1 MRILFITSTRIGDA
15 VLSTGLLDY
24 LIRTHPDAKFTIA
37 CGPVA
42 APLFEATP
50 QVEKVIVMKKK
61 KRSMHWIDLWKEC
74 GLTWWHRVIDLRN
87 GPITYLFPTLR
98 GTHLLKDEKKLHRV
112 ELFSNLMKIDPPQGP
127 VLWTNEAHEAE
138 ADKLLPVDEKILAIG
153 PTANWRG
160 KTWRAENFLELALR
174 LTAEDGILPGAKVAL
189 FGHIS
194 EREQAEELIK
204 NLPEDQKI
212 DLIGEYSLPV
222 VYACLKRCQFYVG
235 NDSGLMHMACAAQIP
250 TLGLFGPTQEKLY
263 APWGENCATARTAVP
278 FLDLFSENFNHK
290 TTDSLMDSLSV
301 DMACTAATA
310 LWSKHGKPVEPNQR
324 NA

>member
-15 VLSTGLLDY
+15 VLSTGLLDH
-24 LIRTHPDAKFTIA
+24 LIRTHPQAKFIIA

-42 APLFEATP
+42 APLFEAAP
-50 QVEKVIVMKKK
+50 NVEKIIVMKKK

-74 GLTWWHRVIDLRN
+74 GFTWWHRVIDLRN

-98 GTHLLKDEKKLHRV
+98 GSHLLKDDKTQHRV
-112 ELFSNLMKIDPPQGP
+112 ELFSNLLKLETPNGP
-127 VLWTNEAHEAE
+127 VLWSNATHDAE
-138 ADKLLPVDEKILAIG
+138 AVRLLPDGDPIIAVG

-160 KTWRAENFLELALR
+160 KTWRAENFLELATR
-174 LTAEDGILPGAKVAL
+174 LTGEEGILPGAKIAL

-194 EREQAEELIK
+194 ERDQAASLIA
-204 NLPEDQKI
+204 NIPEHQKI

-222 VYACLKRCQFYVG
+222 VFACLKRCHFYVG
-235 NDSGLMHMACAAQIP
+235 NDSGLMHMACAAKIP

-263 APWGENCATARTAVP
+263 APWGENCATARTAIP
-278 FLDLFSENFNHK
+278 FLDLFGDNFDHK

-301 DMACTAATA
+301 DMAYTAATE
-310 LWSKHGKPVEPNQR
+310 LWRKHGKPPKPD
-324 NA
+324 

>member
-15 VLSTGLLDY
+15 VLSTGVLNH
-24 LIRTHPDAKFTIA
+24 LIKTHPNAKFTIA

-50 QVEKVIVMKKK
+50 QVERVHVMTKK
-61 KRSMHWIDLWKEC
+61 KRSMHWIELWKEC

-98 GTHLLKDEKKLHRV
+98 GCHLHHDDKTLHRV
-112 ELFSNLMKIDPPQGP
+112 ELFSNLLKLEQPQGP
-127 VLWTNEAHEAE
+127 TLWTNATHEKA
-138 ADKLLPVDEKILAIG
+138 ADQLLPAGEPILAVG

-160 KTWRAENFLELALR
+160 KTWRAEYFLELVTR
-174 LTAEDGILPGAKVAL
+174 MTAQDGFLPGAKIAL

-194 EREQAEELIK
+194 EREPAQGLID
-204 NLPEDQKI
+204 NLPNDQKI
-212 DLIGEYSLPV
+212 DLIGDLDLPT
-222 VYACLKRCQFYVG
+222 VYACLKRCTFYVG

-263 APWGENCATARTAVP
+263 APWGEHCATVRTKTP
-278 FLDLFSENFNHK
+278 FLDLFGENFDHQK
-290 TTDSLMDSLSV
+290 TDSLMDSLSV
-301 DMACTAATA
+301 DMAYVGAQS
-310 LWSKHGKPVEPNQR
+310 LWTKVQQSEKTTP
-324 NA
+324 